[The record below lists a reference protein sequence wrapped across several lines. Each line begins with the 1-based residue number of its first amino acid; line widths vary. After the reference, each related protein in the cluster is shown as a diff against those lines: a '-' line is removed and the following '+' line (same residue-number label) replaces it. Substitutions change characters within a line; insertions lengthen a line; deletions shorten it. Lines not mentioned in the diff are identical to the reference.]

1 MQQVFVKIAVSML
14 MSLLTETFLSR
25 SIVLCLRRVAMKTT
39 NDLDNEL
46 VNEIAKALNCN
57 DLVIE
62 G

>member
-25 SIVLCLRRVAMKTT
+25 SIVLCLRRVALKTT

-46 VNEIAKALNCN
+46 VNEIAKALKCN